1 METTMKRLEIQQ
13 WTVIHLPFSRTARRS
28 VPALLEGG
36 EVVLGPA
43 ARPGSIGAS
52 TILYGIAALPIE
64 VAPRPTS

>member
-1 METTMKRLEIQQ
+1 M
-13 WTVIHLPFSRTARRS
+13 
-28 VPALLEGG
+28 PAGG

-64 VAPRPTS
+64 NTPRLKR